1 MARIGNGASR
11 RAPRKRMPTPA
22 EAYMERI
29 KPKPKRHR
37 TPGDQSAATL
47 RYLRSKAG
55 REARKAA
62 RERAT
67 ARRKSAKV
75 RRQAKWARRAWGA
88 RRAAG
93 LSLLDA
99 VSGTNI
105 VTAPQE
111 PRKISPD
118 LRKTQ
123 GMAKRGPAPLLTPEL
138 AGEILSHLEEGL
150 SVAETARAVS
160 QPDRRVRNWV
170 SRGRLQTMA
179 SKLSRAGLIQF
190 H

>member
-29 KPKPKRHR
+29 KPKPTRHR
-37 TPGDQSAATL
+37 TRGDQSAATL
-47 RYLRSKAG
+47 RYRRGKAG

-75 RRQAKWARRAWGA
+75 RRQAKWARGA

-99 VSGTNI
+99 VSETKI
-105 VTAPQE
+105 VTSPQE

-118 LRKTQ
+118 LGKTQ

-138 AGEILSHLEEGL
+138 AGEILRHLEEGL

-179 SKLSRAGLIQF
+179 S
-190 H
+190 